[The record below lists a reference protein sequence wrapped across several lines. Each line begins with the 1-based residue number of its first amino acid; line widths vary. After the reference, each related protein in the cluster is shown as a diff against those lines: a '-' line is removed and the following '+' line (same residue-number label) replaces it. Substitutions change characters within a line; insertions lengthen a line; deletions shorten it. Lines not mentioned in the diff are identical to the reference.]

1 MQFESE
7 EDKHIGKEEANTRTE
22 PKGKPVA
29 FKLQTSR
36 MYWKDGQF
44 CLFVSCFVLGWPEA
58 GCDAKLENPNFKGF
72 CFFFLRNSSPLTEV

>member
-29 FKLQTSR
+29 FKLQTSENALEGWR
-36 MYWKDGQF
+36 V
-44 CLFVSCFVLGWPEA
+44 LFVHFL
-58 GCDAKLENPNFKGF
+58 F
-72 CFFFLRNSSPLTEV
+72 CFRVA